1 MREMGV
7 SPEDFGAKGDV
18 KRLSLTFTNASPS
31 VTGGGSFTSA
41 DIGKL
46 LIGYGAGAGGKD
58 LATTITAVA
67 GASSITVANA
77 AGASGSK
84 TAVYMTDDAAAWNL
98 LATTVRGAGGVVPV
112 RVSCTKLYGVGSRID
127 IGMLT
132 LRVDSG
138 TPGNLGRDGSYT
150 TQGCGLIYAGKR
162 GAHHISAAARA
173 SNVVTLTTADGI
185 DLTGEYTVG
194 DTVVVSGLVDS
205 TYDSDCTL
213 SAVTS
218 STVACTISGAD
229 GSTTPIFR
237 DTSQANVDVSGFG
250 SDLLYMHANIW
261 SHLDGLALYGNT
273 GRPPL
278 NLIHLEQ
285 AGGDPTNNQ
294 YITFEH
300 VTLGPKFLGDTGT
313 SSLSYFNGWYWSL
326 PNANNDQMIFR
337 NIYARNGNVVLNN
350 FESQGTFHYA
360 EKVQCQGNNICLIAS
375 SEWEIHSS
383 FNASNL
389 IDIVLGNGSFA
400 TNPSVRAWYYEDEG
414 SQQLVNLGS
423 EAGGVNGEFR
433 CYHCS
438 QNTVPANTR
447 LIDLAGSNT
456 NVVYRFELDEYRD
469 NSGLG
474 TGTIVVRAANQC
486 YAASSFRIDTNV
498 ANPNIILQ
506 GLTGG
511 CADARSQIILR
522 REYRNGGSTVPSSDS
537 HQQLVGGASTSILPQ
552 QWDWPGALSDHYT
565 TVKKLATPSNTH
577 CGVVGTGGTT
587 FFYKVAAVV
596 NGLSGVLSAE
606 TTCSGPA
613 SSTSVNYTWV
623 DFTPVVGAQ
632 KMRLWRGTV
641 AATENQFCDYDVTS
655 LTANG
660 SSGQPSVRDNCTFTG
675 GAPPTAD
682 EGTGSVAFDGSL
694 VSTGV
699 TQANLGTPANGRIIY
714 CSDCT
719 IANPCAGAG
728 TGAIAKR
735 LNGVWVCN

>member
-1 MREMGV
+1 
-7 SPEDFGAKGDV
+7 
-18 KRLSLTFTNASPS
+18 

-46 LIGYGAGAGGKD
+46 LIGYGAGVGGKD

-132 LRVDSG
+132 LRIDSG

-162 GAHHISAAARA
+162 GAHHISAAART

-185 DLTGEYTVG
+185 DLTGEYTAG
-194 DTVVVSGLVDS
+194 DTIVVSGLVDS
-205 TYDSDCTL
+205 TYDADCTL
-213 SAVTS
+213 SGVTS
-218 STVACTISGAD
+218 STVACTITGAD
-229 GSTTPIFR
+229 GSTTPIIR

-278 NLIHLEQ
+278 NLVHLEQ
-285 AGGDPTNNQ
+285 ASGDPTNNQ
-294 YITFEH
+294 YITFAH
-300 VTLGPKFLGDTGT
+300 MTLGPKFLGDIAT
-313 SSLSYFNGWYWSL
+313 SSISYFNGWYWSL

-389 IDIVLGNGSFA
+389 IDMVFGNGSFA
-400 TNPSVRAWYYEDEG
+400 TNPVVRAWFYEDEG
-414 SQQLVNLGS
+414 SQQLMNLGS
-423 EAGGVNGEFR
+423 EAGNVIADIRCFR
-433 CYHCS
+433 CGF
-438 QNTVPANTR
+438 NTVPANTR
-447 LIDLAGSNT
+447 VIDLSGSNIN
-456 NVVYRFELDEYRD
+456 NVSTLNLEDLRD
-469 NSGLG
+469 NSGL
-474 TGTIVVRAANQC
+474 TTATIVVRPVNTC
-486 YAASSFRIDTNV
+486 FASSRMRIDSTI
-498 ANPNIILQ
+498 PNSNISIQ

-511 CADARSQIILR
+511 CPDPRSQSTVW
-522 REYRNGGSTVPSSDS
+522 REYRGAGSTAPIAES
-537 HQQLVGGASTSILPQ
+537 HQLLVGGGTTTLLSQ
-552 QWDWPGALSDHYT
+552 QWDWPGAVLDHYT
-565 TVKKLATPSNTH
+565 TVKKLATPTNST

-587 FFYKVAAVV
+587 FFYKVAAIV
-596 NGLSGVLSAE
+596 NGLSSALSAE

-623 DFTPVVGAQ
+623 DFRPVVGAQ

-641 AATENQFCDYDVTS
+641 AATENQFCDYDITS
-655 LTANG
+655 LTGNG
-660 SSGQPSVRDNCTFTG
+660 GNGQPSVRDNCTFTG
-675 GAPPTAD
+675 GTPPTAD
-682 EGTGSVAFDGSL
+682 EGTGSIAFDGTL
-694 VSTGV
+694 NSTGV